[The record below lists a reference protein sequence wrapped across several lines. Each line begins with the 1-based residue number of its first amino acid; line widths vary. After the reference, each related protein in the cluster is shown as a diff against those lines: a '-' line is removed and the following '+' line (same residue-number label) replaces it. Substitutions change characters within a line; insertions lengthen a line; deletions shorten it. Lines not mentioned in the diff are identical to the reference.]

1 MGRIRNRKVNYDGSA
16 IKFKTNINE
25 KEALQIWCLKNDIS
39 MSNVIRKAVNEFTNQ
54 KMFDV

>member
-54 KMFDV
+54 KMFEV